1 MKWPAPSSIIN
12 GIASFK
18 PCGPQPLS
26 GYAGAAKNQMN
37 GKILHH
43 RTWLNLIGAIILLVG
58 LASAALI
65 YHRAAPD
72 PYGAM
77 GYEGADGTIY
87 PIMPG
92 DSKLY
97 RHNLEVYG
105 GKFSVIMDDFR
116 RWFIGLWQGKSL
128 AVIIAG
134 TAILL
139 AWALFAAAQRLTPP
153 GKSEVR
159 PEPDPDGAG

>member
-1 MKWPAPSSIIN
+1 
-12 GIASFK
+12 
-18 PCGPQPLS
+18 
-26 GYAGAAKNQMN
+26 MN

-43 RTWLNLIGAIILLVG
+43 RTWLNLIAAVILLAG
-58 LASAALI
+58 LAGAALI
-65 YHRAAPD
+65 YHRAAQGPSG
-72 PYGAM
+72 PL
-77 GYEGADGTIY
+77 GYESADGTIY

-153 GKSEVR
+153 GKFDDR
-159 PEPDPDGAG
+159 RDNGPGGTG